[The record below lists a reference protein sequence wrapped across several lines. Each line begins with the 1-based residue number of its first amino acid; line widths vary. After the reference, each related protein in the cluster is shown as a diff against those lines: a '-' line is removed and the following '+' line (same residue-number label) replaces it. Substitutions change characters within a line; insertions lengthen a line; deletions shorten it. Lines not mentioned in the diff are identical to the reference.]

1 MTTPHPPQQPQPEA
15 SRGEPLRPE
24 EREGRGM
31 RILIGLAIIIAL
43 AYLGY
48 RMFFVNAHKK

>member
-1 MTTPHPPQQPQPEA
+1 MP
-15 SRGEPLRPE
+15 RGPE
-24 EREGRGM
+24 EDRGM
-31 RILIGLAIIIAL
+31 KIILAILVIAVL

>member
-1 MTTPHPPQQPQPEA
+1 M
-15 SRGEPLRPE
+15 SRD
-24 EREGRGM
+24 GRGSGRVGGM

>member
-1 MTTPHPPQQPQPEA
+1 MAGHD
-15 SRGEPLRPE
+15 
-24 EREGRGM
+24 GRM
-31 RILIGLAIIIAL
+31 KILLALVIIVAL

>member
-1 MTTPHPPQQPQPEA
+1 M
-15 SRGEPLRPE
+15 SRAGHSH
-24 EREGRGM
+24 GRVGGM
-31 RILIGLAIIIAL
+31 RILIGLAIIVAL

>member
-1 MTTPHPPQQPQPEA
+1 MPRHD
-15 SRGEPLRPE
+15 
-24 EREGRGM
+24 GRM
-31 RILIGLAIIIAL
+31 KILLALVIIVAL

>member
-1 MTTPHPPQQPQPEA
+1 MKLLLA
-15 SRGEPLRPE
+15 L
-24 EREGRGM
+24 
-31 RILIGLAIIIAL
+31 LIIVAL

>member
-1 MTTPHPPQQPQPEA
+1 MRFRRAAIRSDFP
-15 SRGEPLRPE
+15 GEPGRPGA
-24 EREGRGM
+24 REGRGM

>member
-1 MTTPHPPQQPQPEA
+1 M
-15 SRGEPLRPE
+15 RPE
-24 EREGRGM
+24 EREGRDM